1 MQTPAPTAPA
11 ATPIAP
17 FRLFPGFSWPSF
29 ALWAAAI
36 LLLAAVPLVVK
47 KPLLLHMWIMV
58 FLAVAQG
65 SAWNVVGGYAGQYSV
80 GHSAYFGV
88 GAYTTMMLL
97 EFQQIAPWWGVGLA
111 IINAVIVSV
120 VIGAIT
126 FRLRGPYFVLA
137 SIAVAEILRLAA
149 LHWRDFTQGAEG
161 ILLSG
166 IPPLHVAG
174 LTVNFIGKRP
184 FFYAALLLGVI
195 VVAANWFVQNSKL
208 GYYLQA
214 IREDQ
219 DAAHSLGINLA
230 FHKSAALA
238 ISAAFTAW
246 AGALFGLYVRFIDP
260 NIVIGLDVSVQMV
273 LICIIGGIG
282 TILGPVVG
290 AFVLTLLSE
299 TLRNP
304 TWLVQLGLFSD
315 DSPTIAFIQQRLSN
329 TWALIYGIL
338 VVLVILFA
346 PDGILGVIRSLV
358 ARLRRRSGTG
368 GGPGLSETE
377 EAR

>member
-1 MQTPAPTAPA
+1 MELR
-11 ATPIAP
+11 P
-17 FRLFPGFSWPSF
+17 FRLFPGFAWPSF
-29 ALWAAAI
+29 GAWVVAI
-36 LLLAAVPLVVK
+36 ALLAVIPLFVK

-88 GAYTTMMLL
+88 GAYTTMLLL
-97 EFQQIAPWWGVGLA
+97 EFHQIAPWWGVGLA
-111 IINAVIVSV
+111 IVNAVLVSL
-120 VIGAIT
+120 VIGSIT
-126 FRLRGPYFVLA
+126 FRLRGPYFVLG
-137 SIAVAEILRLAA
+137 SIAVAEILRLGA
-149 LHWRDFTQGAEG
+149 LFWRDFTKGAEG

-166 IPPLHVAG
+166 IPPLK
-174 LTVNFIGKRP
+174 LTETFSIAFVGKRP
-184 FFYAALLLGVI
+184 FFYAALVLAVI
-195 VVAANWFVQNSKL
+195 VVAANWFVQNTKL
-208 GYYLQA
+208 GYTFQA

-219 DAAHSLGINLA
+219 DAAHSLGISPAL
-230 FHKSAALA
+230 HKSIALA

-304 TWLVQLGLFSD
+304 KWLVQAGLFSD
-315 DSPTIAFIQQRLSN
+315 DSPVIAFIQQRLSN
-329 TWALIYGIL
+329 THVLFYGIL
-338 VVLVILFA
+338 VVIVILFA
-346 PDGILGVIRSLV
+346 PDGILGLLRNAT
-358 ARLRRRSGTG
+358 ARLRKRLRRDGAAATA
-368 GGPGLSETE
+368 
-377 EAR
+377 EAEG

>member
-1 MQTPAPTAPA
+1 MQTPAPTSPAPA
-11 ATPIAP
+11 PFAP
-17 FRLFPGFSWPSF
+17 FRLFPGFGWPSF
-29 ALWAAAI
+29 AAWAAAI
-36 LLLAAVPLVVK
+36 LLLALVPLVVK

-65 SAWNVVGGYAGQYSV
+65 SAWNVIGGYTGQYSV
-80 GHSAYFGV
+80 GHAAYFGI

-97 EFQQIAPWWGVGLA
+97 EMHQIAPWWGVGLA
-111 IINAVIVSV
+111 ILNAVILSA

-137 SIAVAEILRLAA
+137 SIAVAEIIRLAV
-149 LHWRDFTQGAEG
+149 LHFRDFTRGAEG

-166 IPPLHVAG
+166 IPPLELGGIA
-174 LTVNFIGKRP
+174 TIEFFGKRP
-184 FFYAALLLGVI
+184 FFYASLLLAVI
-195 VVAANWFVQNSKL
+195 VVAANWFVQNTKL
-208 GYYLQA
+208 GYYFQA

-219 DAAHSLGINLA
+219 DAAHSLGISPAL
-230 FHKSAALA
+230 HKSIALA
-238 ISAAFTAW
+238 ISAGFTAW

-260 NIVIGLDVSVQMV
+260 NIVIGLDISVQMV

-282 TILGPVVG
+282 TILGPVLG

-304 TWLVQLGLFSD
+304 KWLVQAGLFSD
-315 DSPTIAFIQQRLSN
+315 ESPVIAFIQQRLSN
-329 TWALIYGIL
+329 THVLFYGIL

-346 PDGILGVIRSLV
+346 PDGLLGLIRNGV
-358 ARLRRRSGTG
+358 ARVRKRLRPAPAPTA
-368 GGPGLSETE
+368 E
-377 EAR
+377 EG

>member
-1 MQTPAPTAPA
+1 MASMPASRTAPY
-11 ATPIAP
+11 
-17 FRLFPGFSWPSF
+17 RLFPGFSWTTF
-29 ALWAAAI
+29 GIWAAAI
-36 LLLAAVPLVVK
+36 ALLAIIPFIVK

-80 GHSAYFGV
+80 GHAAYFGI

-97 EFQQIAPWWGVGLA
+97 ELHGVAPWWGVGLA
-111 IINAVIVSV
+111 ILNAIILSVI
-120 VIGAIT
+120 IGSIT

-137 SIAVAEILRLAA
+137 SIAVAEILRLAV
-149 LHWRDFTQGAEG
+149 LHWRDFTKGAEG

-166 IPPLHVAG
+166 IPPLK
-174 LTVNFIGKRP
+174 LTESFSIEFIGKKP
-184 FFYAALLLGVI
+184 FFYASLGLAII
-195 VVAANWFVQNSKL
+195 VVAANWLVQNTKL
-208 GYYLQA
+208 GYYFQA

-219 DAAHSLGINLA
+219 DAAHSLGISPTL
-230 FHKSAALA
+230 HKSIALA

-246 AGALFGLYVRFIDP
+246 AGALFGLYVKFIDP

-304 TWLVQLGLFSD
+304 KWLVQAGLF
-315 DSPTIAFIQQRLSN
+315 DSESPVIAFIQLRLSN
-329 TWALIYGIL
+329 THVLFYGVL

-346 PDGILGVIRSLV
+346 PDGLMGLLRSGL
-358 ARLRRRSGTG
+358 AKLRRRLH
-368 GGPGLSETE
+368 PEAAAATE
-377 EAR
+377 GD

>member
-1 MQTPAPTAPA
+1 MQTPVPAPPA
-11 ATPIAP
+11 AAPLAP
-17 FRLFPGFSWPSF
+17 FRFFPGFSWPSF
-29 ALWAAAI
+29 AAWAAAI
-36 LLLAAVPLVVK
+36 VLLAAVPLVVK

-80 GHSAYFGV
+80 GHAAYFGV
-88 GAYTTMMLL
+88 GAYTTMLLL
-97 EFQQIAPWWGVGLA
+97 EVFQIAPWWGLGLA
-111 IINAVIVSV
+111 ILNAVIVSV

-149 LHWRDFTQGAEG
+149 LYWKDFTKGAEG

-174 LTVNFIGKRP
+174 FTVNFIGKKP
-184 FFYAALLLGVI
+184 FFYASLLLGVI

-219 DAAHSLGINLA
+219 DAAHSLGINPAL
-230 FHKSAALA
+230 HKSIALA

-304 TWLVQLGLFSD
+304 TWLVQLGIFSE
-315 DSPTIAFIQQRLSN
+315 DSPAIAFIQQRLSN
-329 TWALIYGIL
+329 TWALIYGVL
-338 VVLVILFA
+338 VVVVILFA
-346 PDGILGVIRSLV
+346 PDGILGVFRSLW
-358 ARLRRRSGTG
+358 ARLRRPR
-368 GGPGLSETE
+368 PGAGLPQPAE
-377 EAR
+377 ER

>member
-1 MQTPAPTAPA
+1 MLTPVPAPPAPERL
-11 ATPIAP
+11 AP
-17 FRLFPGFSWPSF
+17 FRFFPGFSWGSF
-29 ALWAAAI
+29 ATWAAAI

-65 SAWNVVGGYAGQYSV
+65 SAWNVIGGYAGQYSV
-80 GHSAYFGV
+80 GHAAYFGV

-97 EFQQIAPWWGVGLA
+97 ELHQIAPWWGVGLA
-111 IINAVIVSV
+111 IVNAVVISAI
-120 VIGAIT
+120 IGAIT

-149 LHWRDFTQGAEG
+149 LYWKDFTQGAEG

-166 IPPLHVAG
+166 IPPLKLGSA
-174 LTVNFIGKRP
+174 LSIEFIGKKP
-184 FFYAALLLGVI
+184 FFYASLLLAVI

-219 DAAHSLGINLA
+219 DAAHSLGINPAL
-230 FHKSAALA
+230 HKSIALA

-290 AFVLTLLSE
+290 AFVLTLLAE

-304 TWLVQLGLFSD
+304 TWLVQLGLFAE
-315 DSPTIAFIQQRLSN
+315 DSPVIDFIRQRLSN
-329 TWALIYGIL
+329 TWALIYGVL
-338 VVLVILFA
+338 VVVVILFA
-346 PDGILGVIRSLV
+346 PDGILGVIRSAV
-358 ARLRRRSGTG
+358 ARLRRRP
-368 GGPGLSETE
+368 GPDAAVPAPVE
-377 EAR
+377 ER

>member
-1 MQTPAPTAPA
+1 MGTPVPLAPFAPER
-11 ATPIAP
+11 AP
-17 FRLFPGFSWPSF
+17 FRLFPGFSWPTF
-29 ALWAAAI
+29 AAWAAAI
-36 LLLAAVPLVVK
+36 ALLAIVPLFVK

-65 SAWNVVGGYAGQYSV
+65 SAWNVIGGYTGQYSV
-80 GHSAYFGV
+80 GHAAYFGI

-97 EFQQIAPWWGVGLA
+97 EMHQIAPWWGVGLA
-111 IINAVIVSV
+111 ILNAVILSV
-120 VIGAIT
+120 IIGSIT

-149 LHWRDFTQGAEG
+149 LHWRDFTRGAEG

-166 IPPLHVAG
+166 IPPLHLSET
-174 LTVNFIGKRP
+174 LTIEFVGKRP
-184 FFYAALLLGVI
+184 FFYGSLALAVI
-195 VVAANWFVQNSKL
+195 VVAANWFVQNTKL
-208 GYYLQA
+208 GYYFQA

-219 DAAHSLGINLA
+219 DAAHSLGINPAL
-230 FHKSAALA
+230 HKSIALA

-304 TWLVQLGLFSD
+304 KWLVQAGIFGD
-315 DSPTIAFIQQRLSN
+315 DSTVIAFIQQRLAN
-329 TWALIYGIL
+329 THVLFYGIL
-338 VVLVILFA
+338 VVVVILYA
-346 PDGILGVIRSLV
+346 PDGILGLLRRGL
-358 ARLRRRSGTG
+358 ARLKRRLARPAGAAAG
-368 GGPGLSETE
+368 G
-377 EAR
+377 EA